1 MDYYQIL
8 GVSKSA
14 SESEIKKAFKAKS
27 MEHHPDRG
35 GNEAKFKEINEAYQT
50 LKDPQKRA
58 EYDNPQPQID
68 MSSPFGFH
76 TQQPF
81 GGFGGQFGEIFK
93 EFYFGGQGHR
103 QARNKDVKIGY
114 TIDFIEV
121 YEGKHVSASYK
132 LPSGKKEV
140 ADITIPAGVKDGDTI
155 RFAGLG
161 DNSIPHAPRGNLDV
175 IIKVRPL
182 KGWTREGDNII
193 TVRTLDVFDLLL
205 GTSIELNLPNNKT
218 FSLNISAG
226 TKPGVTFA
234 IHGHGIPNTQTGRTG
249 NVLVKIESHIPK
261 VVDKNILNKIK
272 EIKNEID
279 NSTK

>member
-1 MDYYQIL
+1 MDYYNIL
-8 GVSKSA
+8 GVSKNA
-14 SESEIKKAFKAKS
+14 SQDELKKAFKAKS
-27 MEHHPDRG
+27 MQYHPDRG
-35 GNEAKFKEINEAYQT
+35 GDEEKFKQVNEAYQT
-50 LKDPQKRA
+50 LKDPVKRTQ
-58 EYDNPQPQID
+58 YDNPQPSQHAYNQRQHFNFNPGAFED
-68 MSSPFGFH
+68 LFA
-76 TQQPF
+76 
-81 GGFGGQFGEIFK
+81 QFGVDI
-93 EFYFGGQGHR
+93 GNPHTR

-114 TIDFIEV
+114 TLDFIEV

-161 DNSIPHAPRGNLDV
+161 DNSIPHVPRGNLDV
-175 IIKVRPL
+175 MIKVRPL

-193 TVRTLDVFDLLL
+193 TVKTLDVFDLLL